1 MIFLFQYKIHDFR
14 VFMLSIE
21 HLTISRYFLHW
32 SVCDL
37 GHEPKDGENR
47 KSGKHAGSAVNDRNQ
62 NGVSIIKYGKN
73 FKKQHRN
80 KFSLIPLQKI
90 QQSVYSFLS
99 FT

>member
-37 GHEPKDGENR
+37 GHEPKNGENR
-47 KSGKHAGSAVNDRNQ
+47 KSGKHAGPAVNDRNQ
-62 NGVSIIKYGKN
+62 NGVSIIKYWKTL
-73 FKKQHRN
+73 RN
-80 KFSLIPLQKI
+80 NTEINSLIPLQKI

>member
-62 NGVSIIKYGKN
+62 NGVSIIKYGKTL
-73 FKKQHRN
+73 RN
-80 KFSLIPLQKI
+80 NTEINSL
-90 QQSVYSFLS
+90 
-99 FT
+99 

>member
-1 MIFLFQYKIHDFR
+1 MIFEYLCY
-14 VFMLSIE
+14 
-21 HLTISRYFLHW
+21 LTISRYFLHW

-47 KSGKHAGSAVNDRNQ
+47 KSGKHAGPAVNDRNQ
-62 NGVSIIKYGKN
+62 NGVSIIKYGKTL
-73 FKKQHRN
+73 RN
-80 KFSLIPLQKI
+80 NTEINSLIPLQKI

>member
-47 KSGKHAGSAVNDRNQ
+47 KSGKHAGPAVNDRNQ
-62 NGVSIIKYGKN
+62 NGVSIIKYWKTL
-73 FKKQHRN
+73 RN
-80 KFSLIPLQKI
+80 NTEINSLIPLQKI